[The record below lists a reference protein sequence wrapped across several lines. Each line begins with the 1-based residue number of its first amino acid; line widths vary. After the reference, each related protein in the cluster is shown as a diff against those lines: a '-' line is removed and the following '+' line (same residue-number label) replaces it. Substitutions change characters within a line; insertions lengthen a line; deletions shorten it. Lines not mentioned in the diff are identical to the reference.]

1 MIGMIVLEIK
11 CQIGSSYTLLQTSK
25 WDGPFASLCCLYQS
39 ISIQSSL
46 VETRTLVL
54 SPKSTMRAFK
64 KQQQSSTR
72 NTGDIPHQ
80 EPTAPTSRESSDL
93 RKRAN
98 KECETDYKTLARRE
112 TKAVN
117 VLRALVLV
125 SLFVTATITSVGVYL
140 YTSND
145 ETQKFEVAYQANAQ
159 RIVESFHD
167 AVERRLG
174 AINSMATAI
183 TSYSLDTK
191 QTFPFVTIPDF
202 AKRGSDLRVQAD
214 ATSVSWVPLVTDET
228 RVAWEEY
235 ALTNRFQI
243 DESFRED
250 AKLREKQDDEFGLTN
265 TSSTGI
271 RMPQQSQQRTVLNDG
286 TGYNPNIWSSGAT
299 GPIGK
304 DPEGSGPYLPL
315 WQVR

>member
-1 MIGMIVLEIK
+1 MK
-11 CQIGSSYTLLQTSK
+11 T
-25 WDGPFASLCCLYQS
+25 
-39 ISIQSSL
+39 
-46 VETRTLVL
+46 
-54 SPKSTMRAFK
+54 FK
-64 KQQQSSTR
+64 KRQQSS
-72 NTGDIPHQ
+72 NIEDIPNQ
-80 EPTAPTSRESSDL
+80 EPNSPTNRESSDL
-93 RKRAN
+93 RKRPN
-98 KECETDYKTLARRE
+98 KECETDYKALARRE

-117 VLRALVLV
+117 MLRALVLV
-125 SLFVTATITSVGVYL
+125 LLFVAATITSVGVYL

-145 ETQKFEVAYQANAQ
+145 ETQKFESGYQANAQ

-202 AKRGSDLRVQAD
+202 EKRGSDLRVQAD
-214 ATSVSWVPLVTDET
+214 APSIFWAPLVTDET

-286 TGYNPNIWSSGAT
+286 TGYNPSIWSSGAT